1 MKKKILAILLCGVIL
16 LGITGCGSNNTFDI
30 GSKSDIEISNNV
42 DVSLSI
48 KEETLDNTG
57 VTLILENNSDKLL
70 RYDEVYEIE
79 VKKDDKWHKINV
91 ELYFNEPLWGVN
103 PKSKD
108 EIDLNWEY
116 GYGKLTPGEYRI
128 IKEVFFESDSVQEPE
143 FYIAAEFAI
152 E

>member
-1 MKKKILAILLCGVIL
+1 MKKLILTVFLLGVIL
-16 LGITGCGSNNTFDI
+16 GVTGCQVSNTGI
-30 GSKSDIEISNNV
+30 SDIKISNPDDISFFV
-42 DVSLSI
+42 
-48 KEETLDNTG
+48 KEETLKNTG
-57 VTLILENNSDKLL
+57 ATLVLENNSDKLL

-91 ELYFNEPLWGVN
+91 ELYFNEPLWRVN

-128 IKEVFFESDSVQEPE
+128 IKEVFFEFDSVQEPE

>member
-1 MKKKILAILLCGVIL
+1 MKKLILTVFLLGVIL
-16 LGITGCGSNNTFDI
+16 GVTGCQVSNTGI
-30 GSKSDIEISNNV
+30 SDIKISNPD
-42 DVSLSI
+42 DVSFFV
-48 KEETLDNTG
+48 KEETLKNTG
-57 VTLILENNSDKLL
+57 ATLVLENNSDKLL

-79 VKKDDKWHKINV
+79 VKKNDKWHKINV

-128 IKEVFFESDSVQEPE
+128 IKEVFFEFDSVQEPE
-143 FYIAAEFAI
+143 FYIAAEFVI

>member
-1 MKKKILAILLCGVIL
+1 M
-16 LGITGCGSNNTFDI
+16 
-30 GSKSDIEISNNV
+30 
-42 DVSLSI
+42 
-48 KEETLDNTG
+48 
-57 VTLILENNSDKLL
+57 
-70 RYDEVYEIE
+70 
-79 VKKDDKWHKINV
+79 